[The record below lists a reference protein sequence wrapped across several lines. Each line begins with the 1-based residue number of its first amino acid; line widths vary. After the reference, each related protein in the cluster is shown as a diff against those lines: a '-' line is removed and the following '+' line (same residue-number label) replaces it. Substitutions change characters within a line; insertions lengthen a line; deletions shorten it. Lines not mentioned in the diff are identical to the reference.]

1 VSAPM
6 GDTAPMWTGRRAL
19 VLLFAL
25 TLPLVT
31 PKIRGA
37 DEIEYFS
44 YLRSLVF
51 DRDVEFGN
59 EYERFYAA
67 DPQGL
72 TGFKSTFLD
81 RRETDTGRH
90 INFAPLGCALL
101 WSPFYILAHASVLAA
116 RALGAHVA
124 ADGFSLPYV
133 AAACY
138 ASALYGLAGL
148 LLVHDA
154 LRAHG
159 GIPEPAA
166 TLSVAGLWLGT
177 PLLYYMTLAPA
188 FSHAP
193 GVFAVALLLWLT
205 LRAAGPPAASVGAW
219 AAIGA
224 AGGLAA
230 LVREQDGLFLIV
242 PAGLLVTLARNEFA
256 LAIKLGGP
264 SGPPRPPIARNE
276 FALAIKRG
284 GPSGPPRPPIA
295 RGVILRRAWGAA
307 LARGAAMAVA
317 AVIVFIPQLLAYRAL
332 TGRFGPSRLV
342 ARKMSWSSPHRL
354 EVLFDP
360 GHGLFAWSPLL
371 LVAAA
376 GLALLVWR
384 RRDAAAVLLAL
395 ALALQVWINGAVE
408 SWTQAGAFGSR
419 RFVCS
424 TPVFAWGLAALLAAV
439 PARRMRLAALAL
451 VFFAAWN
458 AGLMVQFGLKLMDRQ
473 RLEWPRVAVNQ
484 VSEVPRHLARAAWL
498 FFTDRER
505 LVKEGP

>member
-1 VSAPM
+1 VSA
-6 GDTAPMWTGRRAL
+6 TLEAAAPRWAGRRGL
-19 VLLFAL
+19 VLLFVL

-51 DRDVEFGN
+51 DHDVEFGN

-72 TGFKSTFLD
+72 AGFKSTFLD
-81 RRETDTGRH
+81 RRESDTGRH

-101 WSPFYILAHASVLAA
+101 WSPFYLLAHGGVLAA
-116 RALGAHVA
+116 RAAGARVA

-133 AAACY
+133 AAVCY

-148 LLVHDA
+148 LLVHDT
-154 LRAHG
+154 LRGRGRIA
-159 GIPEPAA
+159 EPAA
-166 TLSVAGLWLGT
+166 TLAVAGLWLAT

-188 FSHAP
+188 FAHAP
-193 GVFAVALLLWLT
+193 GVFAVALVVWLS
-205 LRAAGPPAASVGAW
+205 LRAAARPRASVREW
-219 AAIGA
+219 AATGA

-230 LVREQDGLFLIV
+230 LVREQDGLFLII
-242 PAGLLVTLARNEFA
+242 PAGLLLY
-256 LAIKLGGP
+256 
-264 SGPPRPPIARNE
+264 
-276 FALAIKRG
+276 
-284 GPSGPPRPPIA
+284 
-295 RGVILRRAWGAA
+295 RAVAGTAGGAA
-307 LARGAAMAVA
+307 LARGAAMVVA
-317 AVIVFIPQLLAYRAL
+317 AVIVFSPQLFAYRAL

-342 ARKMSWSSPHRL
+342 ARKMSWSSPHLL

-360 GHGLFAWSPLL
+360 GHGLYAWSPLL
-371 LVAAA
+371 LVATA
-376 GLALLVWR
+376 GLAYLTWR
-384 RRDAAAVLLAL
+384 RRDATVALIAL
-395 ALALQVWINGAVE
+395 ALLLQVWINGAVE

-424 TPVFAWGLAALLAAV
+424 TPVFAWGLAALFAAV
-439 PARRMRLAALAL
+439 PARRLRLAVLALAL
-451 VFFAAWN
+451 LVWWN
-458 AGLMVQFGLKLMDRQ
+458 LGLMAQFGLKLMDRQ

-484 VSEVPRHLARAAWL
+484 VSEVPRHLGRAAWL

-505 LVKEGP
+505 LVREGP